1 MQVNL
6 GCTSCGM
13 GQDADSAYAALVAAG
28 DTVGA
33 GDSSTS
39 SLQQAGSVAAASSSS
54 SLPVWEYTQA
64 TGTAP
69 ASSMSSMGIVLIV
82 ATAVLFLMDQ
92 K

>member
-39 SLQQAGSVAAASSSS
+39 SLQQAGSVAAAGSAQS
-54 SLPVWEYTQA
+54 VIWENP
-64 TGTAP
+64 GTAP